1 MLQPFSKNK
10 DTSTIT
16 KAQLQTRL
24 EVLEADWKKFDKDH
38 ERICESKTE
47 LLENLDYLNED
58 HYSRGKEAY
67 LINKSEMMDL
77 LDLVST
83 SSLQNIL
90 IHTRHG
96 SFTNASRQ
104 NHHRCKTYR
113 PSSKDVYGLWKILK
127 PGNNLTRV
135 EWRILPKIQFRF
147 YLLKIKRVKN
157 TFNQRT
163 LGLKLEGLTKSS
175 SCCVELHGFSDASQS
190 AMAAVVYIKVRSESG
205 IFVNIVCA
213 KTRVASLK
221 KMSIPRL
228 ELTAALMLVR
238 LAKYVRDILDIKSAP
253 LWLWTDSRVT
263 LTWIQNH
270 PSKWKDF
277 VCNRVSII
285 QETEPLARW
294 RYVPG
299 KENPADCA
307 SRGLSPKAL
316 VDHKLWWSGPSWLA
330 EDSVN
335 WPMSSDELAEEAVS
349 EQRSQKSTYLSQS
362 KSEPDLLS
370 RYSDLNKLLRIT
382 AWCRRF
388 INRLKKIDS
397 IEHTPYLTPKELN
410 DSLLLWT
417 GIVQLEAF
425 NEDLKQLTNQKPIN
439 KLSKLRNFTP
449 FLDQN
454 KLIRVGGKLNQSTLE
469 YDSKH
474 PLLLP
479 KDSNLSKLIISD
491 SHLRT
496 LHGSTSITLSTI
508 RQRFWILGGRPA
520 IKKELL
526 RCVTC
531 ARYRAERAQQL
542 MGQLPTSRVTPS
554 RPFLHSG
561 VDYAGPFVIKTWR
574 EAFIAAYKR
583 FTARR
588 GISSTLSSDCGT
600 TFIGA
605 DAELKRLFTASTTTS
620 TKLRDLL
627 TKDGT
632 LWKFNPPS
640 APHFGGHW
648 EAGVNCVIQ
657 INIDFGYSM

>member
-1 MLQPFSKNK
+1 
-10 DTSTIT
+10 
-16 KAQLQTRL
+16 
-24 EVLEADWKKFDKDH
+24 
-38 ERICESKTE
+38 
-47 LLENLDYLNED
+47 
-58 HYSRGKEAY
+58 
-67 LINKSEMMDL
+67 
-77 LDLVST
+77 
-83 SSLQNIL
+83 
-90 IHTRHG
+90 
-96 SFTNASRQ
+96 
-104 NHHRCKTYR
+104 
-113 PSSKDVYGLWKILK
+113 
-127 PGNNLTRV
+127 
-135 EWRILPKIQFRF
+135 
-147 YLLKIKRVKN
+147 
-157 TFNQRT
+157 
-163 LGLKLEGLTKSS
+163 
-175 SCCVELHGFSDASQS
+175 
-190 AMAAVVYIKVRSESG
+190 
-205 IFVNIVCA
+205 
-213 KTRVASLK
+213 
-221 KMSIPRL
+221 MSIPRL

-238 LAKYVRDILDIKSAP
+238 LAKYVREILDIKSAP

-316 VDHKLWWSGPSWLA
+316 VDHKLWSSGPSWLA

-382 AWCRRF
+382 AWCQRF

-454 KLIRVGGKLNQSTLE
+454 KLIRVGGRLNQSTLE

-574 EAFIAAYKR
+574 GKAAKTYKGYIVVFICSSTSALHLELVTDYSAEAFIAAYKR

-627 TKDGT
+627 TKDGA

-648 EAGVNCVIQ
+648 EAGVKSVKYHLKRIVGNTQLTYEEFTTILTQIEAVLNSRPLCKLTDDPDDLSTLTPAHFLVGSSLSTIPEPDLKEVPTNRLSRWQLLQQMLQSFWKRWSREYLQQLQTIYKWRFPNTQLKVGSVVLIIDEQYPPSKWPLAKVIEVHPGLDNL
-657 INIDFGYSM
+657 IRVVTLKTATGILKRPIAKLCSLPVTE